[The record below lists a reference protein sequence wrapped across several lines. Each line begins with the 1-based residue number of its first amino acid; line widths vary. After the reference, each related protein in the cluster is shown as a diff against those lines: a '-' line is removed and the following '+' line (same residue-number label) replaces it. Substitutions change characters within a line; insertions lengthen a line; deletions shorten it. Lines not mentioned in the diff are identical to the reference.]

1 MILECAYNLFHEG
14 RKYTGNH
21 RNYILEN
28 ARGIA
33 ESEATKEK
41 IKLREALGYYGH
53 GRRVLAKKM
62 DLTEV
67 EAVKLPDGGTAI
79 ISNVPSNVTTAFTVA
94 DDGTVTHSQEILDTE
109 TGKIVSGLH
118 KSRVGG
124 FSWACPGSDGG
135 RNGATRLSGFSGFDY
150 VLNPGFALN
159 RGYVLESAA
168 DGESGVTPDQ
178 ILESVAAA
186 VGDDDRAE
194 KLLRGW
200 QADAHFRAMEL
211 EDQLEQAALYE
222 SALLE
227 KLTGKEKD
235 LADLDNRIRAA
246 VQAQEDEKAK
256 LRGMVDFIVESCPF
270 FIPED
275 VQHAMFEANFDRARQ
290 VFESARATV
299 DLNQLPVPGT
309 LKRRML
315 AEQAGA
321 NPRTDTA
328 PPAWEL

>member
-21 RNYILEN
+21 RSYILEN
-28 ARGIA
+28 ARSVA
-33 ESEATKEK
+33 DSAATREK

-53 GRRVLAKKM
+53 GRRILAKKM
-62 DLTEV
+62 NLTEV

-79 ISNVPSNVTTAFTVA
+79 ISNIPSNVTTDFSVA
-94 DDGTVTHSQEILDTE
+94 DDGTVTHAQEVLDTE

-135 RNGATRLSGFSGFDY
+135 RNGATRLTGFSGFDY
-150 VLNPGFALN
+150 VLNPGFAHN
-159 RGYVLESAA
+159 RGYVLESA
-168 DGESGVTPDQ
+168 DGGDFGPSPDQ

-194 KLLRGW
+194 KLFRGW

-222 SALLE
+222 SALLD
-227 KLTGKEKD
+227 KLTCKERD
-235 LADLDNRIRAA
+235 IAELDR
-246 VQAQEDEKAK
+246 QAQAALMAQEQEKARVK
-256 LRGMVDFIVESCPF
+256 GMVDFIVESCPF

-290 VFESARATV
+290 IFESAKAV
-299 DLNQLPVPGT
+299 DLSQYPVPGS
-309 LKRRML
+309 LQRRMI
-315 AEQAGA
+315 AEKTGV
-321 NPRTDTA
+321 TA
-328 PPAWEL
+328 DNPPAWDL